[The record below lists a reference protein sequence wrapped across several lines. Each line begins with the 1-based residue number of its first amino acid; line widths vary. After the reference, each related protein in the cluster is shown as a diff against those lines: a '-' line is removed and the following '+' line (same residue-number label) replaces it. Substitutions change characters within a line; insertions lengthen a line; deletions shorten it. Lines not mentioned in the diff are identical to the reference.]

1 MVHATVE
8 GLEDFPLQPF
18 LSVSVGMIAGL
29 TPACVTLPPNESLM
43 LIPNR
48 LSKPLSPT
56 GTLSCP
62 PRLQLCRAG
71 VVLSVPPPVNAWV
84 LFKMQPL

>member
-8 GLEDFPLQPF
+8 RLEEFSLQPF

-29 TPACVTLPPNESLM
+29 TPACVTLPPNESFM
-43 LIPNR
+43 LIPKR

-56 GTLSCP
+56 GTPSCLPCSRSAGPAWFFQSP
-62 PRLQLCRAG
+62 PTR
-71 VVLSVPPPVNAWV
+71 
-84 LFKMQPL
+84 